1 MSDVKRSLLDMSPGG
16 KTDDEEE
23 PSEDEVMESNETF
36 GEFCSRQARNVV
48 HFLVEDW
55 CLSALLGII
64 TAVLSVGM
72 DVAIEILQHGVSSAL
87 QNSIAVASAAAAS
100 GVFRSA
106 FFSGDLMRRI
116 FVAITTVNC
125 RLHF

>member
-1 MSDVKRSLLDMSPGG
+1 M
-16 KTDDEEE
+16 
-23 PSEDEVMESNETF
+23 
-36 GEFCSRQARNVV
+36 

-125 RLHF
+125 SLHF